1 MRRAMKDACFV
12 TAKKLGSRYQPERVS
27 ELLHQSPPTPRRG
40 FNGFCT
46 SQEQM
51 AFSGVKARR
60 PAEAGSVRIKSTF
73 CQRPVLNRRLA
84 PRDYN

>member
-40 FNGFCT
+40 FKGSCT
-46 SQEQM
+46 ISNEMSGHWCQSQQ
-51 AFSGVKARR
+51 A
-60 PAEAGSVRIKSTF
+60 PEAG
-73 CQRPVLNRRLA
+73 RLLI
-84 PRDYN
+84 